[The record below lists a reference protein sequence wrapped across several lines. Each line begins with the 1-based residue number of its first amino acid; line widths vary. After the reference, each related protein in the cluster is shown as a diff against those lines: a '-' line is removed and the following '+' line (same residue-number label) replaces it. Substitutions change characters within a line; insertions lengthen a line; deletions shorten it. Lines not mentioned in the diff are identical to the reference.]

1 MFRTRLRELRE
12 AAGYKTQ
19 QAFADA
25 FGVAQSTVGNWEAGK
40 REPSNETAERLAD
53 FLNVTVDYLFG
64 RIEKLHTFPRSEWT
78 ESEIEDYQ
86 KLKNDDERRR
96 MLSISGYDK
105 EREKDAMRLFPEQFA
120 GLKKQNISVFSEP
133 VENVV
138 EFPIIA
144 SVSAGYNGLAVEEY
158 TDDVETLPYSMLRGY
173 PPEELRVLR
182 VAGESMYPRFLDGD
196 KVLIHV
202 QCDVDDG
209 DVAVV
214 IYDGDSATLKQFFHI
229 DGGVRL
235 VAYNPEYPPKTI
247 TGADAE
253 LVHVF
258 GKVLKLIRDV

>member
-1 MFRTRLRELRE
+1 MTLGQIIKAYRDEHGLSQDAIAEKANLSKAYISVLERNKNP
-12 AAGYKTQ
+12 KTGKPPVVTPKTINSI
-19 QAFADA
+19 ADA
-25 FGVAQSTVGNWEAGK
+25 LNTTFDAIF
-40 REPSNETAERLAD
+40 AELDKDIRVSVEEQLP
-53 FLNVTVDYLFG
+53 N
-64 RIEKLHTFPRSEWT
+64 I
-78 ESEIEDYQ
+78 Q
-86 KLKNDDERRR
+86 K
-96 MLSISGYDK
+96 G
-105 EREKDAMRLFPEQFA
+105 
-120 GLKKQNISVFSEP
+120 NISVFSEP

-158 TDDVETLPYSMLRGY
+158 TDEMETLPYSMLRGY

-196 KVLIHV
+196 KVLLHV

>member
-1 MFRTRLRELRE
+1 MTLGQIIKAYR
-12 AAGYKTQ
+12 
-19 QAFADA
+19 
-25 FGVAQSTVGNWEAGK
+25 
-40 REPSNETAERLAD
+40 
-53 FLNVTVDYLFG
+53 
-64 RIEKLHTFPRSEWT
+64 
-78 ESEIEDYQ
+78 
-86 KLKNDDERRR
+86 DERG
-96 MLSISGYDK
+96 LSQDAIAEKANLSKAYISVLERNKNPKTGKPPVVTPKTINSIAGALNTTFDAIFAELDK
-105 EREKDAMRLFPEQFA
+105 DIRVSVEEQ
-120 GLKKQNISVFSEP
+120 LPNIQKTNISVFSEP
-133 VENVV
+133 VENVS

-158 TDDVETLPYSMLRGY
+158 TDEVETLPYSMLRGY

-214 IYDGDSATLKQFFHI
+214 IYNGDEATLKQFFHI
-229 DGGVRL
+229 SGGVRL

-253 LVHVF
+253 QVHVF

>member
-1 MFRTRLRELRE
+1 MTLGQIIKEYREEHGLS
-12 AAGYKTQ
+12 Q
-19 QAFADA
+19 DA
-25 FGVAQSTVGNWEAGK
+25 I
-40 REPSNETAERLAD
+40 AERANLSKAYISVLERNKNPKTGKPPVVTPKTINSIAGA
-53 FLNVTVDYLFG
+53 LNT
-64 RIEKLHTFPRSEWT
+64 TFDAIFAELDKD
-78 ESEIEDYQ
+78 I
-86 KLKNDDERRR
+86 K
-96 MLSISGYDK
+96 ISVK
-105 EREKDAMRLFPEQFA
+105 EQFPNTPRA
-120 GLKKQNISVFSEP
+120 NISVFSEP
-133 VENVV
+133 VDNIID
-138 EFPIIA
+138 FPVIA

-158 TDDVETLPYSMLRGY
+158 TEEVETLPYSMLKGY

-202 QCDVDDG
+202 QRDVDDG

-214 IYDGDSATLKQFFHI
+214 IYNGDEATLKQFFHI

-258 GKVLKLIRDV
+258 GKVIKLIRDV

>member
-1 MFRTRLRELRE
+1 MTLGDVIHDYRVSHGLSMDKFQDLSGISKSYISMLEKNKTHRGSVPAPTIEIYRGAAKAMNMDVDELIRKVE
-12 AAGYKTQ
+12 
-19 QAFADA
+19 
-25 FGVAQSTVGNWEAGK
+25 GK
-40 REPSNETAERLAD
+40 IKIGP
-53 FLNVTVDYLFG
+53 
-64 RIEKLHTFPRSEWT
+64 
-78 ESEIEDYQ
+78 SEI
-86 KLKNDDERRR
+86 K
-96 MLSISGYDK
+96 S
-105 EREKDAMRLFPEQFA
+105 
-120 GLKKQNISVFSEP
+120 NISVFSEP

-158 TDDVETLPYSMLRGY
+158 TDGVETLPYSMLRGY

-182 VAGESMYPRFLDGD
+182 VSGESMYPRFLDGD

-214 IYDGDSATLKQFFHI
+214 IYNGDEATLKQFFHI

-253 LVHVF
+253 QVYVF